1 MAGLRD
7 SRSSAA
13 SPAGGD
19 RVAQAHAGSRLSTS
33 PQTKSCRRA
42 LRLMTQ
48 RCPGRAKGPQPPL
61 SAARAGPRHGS
72 PGLSATRSTQVLV
85 APPITLFGDLA
96 GLRMERGQID
106 RRLRGRPPSA
116 AKTSRNMARYC
127 SRHRRTWFECRSKIS
142 ARWARVVTRCS
153 TPSALLASNVVGD
166 SEPGGWSRG
175 NR

>member
-13 SPAGGD
+13 SPAGRD

-48 RCPGRAKGPQPPL
+48 RFPGSAKGPQPPL
-61 SAARAGPRHGS
+61 SAA
-72 PGLSATRSTQVLV
+72 QVLV

-127 SRHRRTWFECRSKIS
+127 SRHRRTWFECRSKFS